1 MNPQGATRQFDA
13 LLLPLLQATDR
24 RESESLL
31 ARLLSTHATPII
43 KSVIKSKLGVSLS
56 AADGRFENQEALD
69 IESDVVALLLV
80 ELNELRE
87 TGGREVIGNFRSYV
101 AVVTFH
107 ACARYL
113 RRKNP
118 ERGQLKSSLRYLLT
132 TRPDF
137 ALWQGVGKDWL
148 CGLKQWQGLEPA
160 RAGAGPTGQDVGG
173 PQALALFKLQGQR
186 DIEYMPL
193 EELLPAV
200 LRNAGRPVE
209 FEELIN
215 FIAELKG
222 FKEQARRRNDGEE
235 ESEQELAQLPDP
247 RADVASELDQR
258 TYLQKLW
265 TEIRELP
272 LRQRAALLLNL
283 RDAQGRGVIAMFPL
297 TSVAG
302 VPQLAAALEIPP
314 EQFAAVWNELPWED
328 ANIALHLGVT
338 RQQVVNLRKCARER
352 LARRMKGF

>member
-1 MNPQGATRQFDA
+1 MEMQGATRQFDA
-13 LLLPLLQATDR
+13 LLLPLLQATDAK
-24 RESESLL
+24 ESESLL
-31 ARLLSTHATPII
+31 ARLLSTHAAPVI

-56 AADGRFENQEALD
+56 AADGRFENQEALG
-69 IESDVVALLLV
+69 IENDVVALLLV

-87 TGGREVIGNFRSYV
+87 TRGREVIGNFRSYV

-107 ACARYL
+107 ACSKYL

-137 ALWQGVGKDWL
+137 ALWQGAGKDWL

-160 RAGAGPTGQDVGG
+160 RAGAGLPGQNADG

-186 DIEYMPL
+186 AVEYMPL

-215 FIAELKG
+215 FIADLKG
-222 FKEQARRRNDGEE
+222 FREQARRRERGEE
-235 ESEQELAQLPDP
+235 ESEQELARLPDP
-247 RADVASELDQR
+247 RADVASEHEQR
-258 TYLQKLW
+258 IYLQKLW
-265 TEIRELP
+265 AEIRELP
-272 LRQRAALLLNL
+272 PRQRAALLLNL
-283 RDAQGRGVIAMFPL
+283 RDANGRGVIAMFPL
-297 TSVAG
+297 TSVAS
-302 VPQLAAALEIPP
+302 VPQLAAALEIPL

-328 ANIALHLGVT
+328 ASIAQHLGVT